1 MGIVE
6 IHAWC
11 VMSNHVHLVLEYQ
24 WSKPEL
30 LIADLKKVS
39 QSIVKAYRKIQEK
52 AEKISCWIF

>member
-30 LIADLKKVS
+30 LIADLKKD
-39 QSIVKAYRKIQEK
+39 QPIYCKSI
-52 AEKISCWIF
+52 